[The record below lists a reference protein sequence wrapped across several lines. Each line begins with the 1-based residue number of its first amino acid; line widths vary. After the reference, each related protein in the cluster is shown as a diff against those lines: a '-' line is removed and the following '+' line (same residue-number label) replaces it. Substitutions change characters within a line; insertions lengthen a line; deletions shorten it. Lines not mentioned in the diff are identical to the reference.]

1 MAPPLK
7 VNAIALV
14 SALNHPII
22 VRSFNPGDSLKYNYV
37 AHTSLDVIEERSQ
50 QLCLI
55 YRRRIHKHLNII
67 VALGPKFM
75 DCYLGHL
82 YSMEDVAVYGYI
94 TPTRVKI
101 ILALELEDAVV
112 RDADVVA
119 VCRRGKLVLLPMHA
133 DFSPKIFKAV
143 HAAYNE
149 TMSNPFLRLNTMV
162 DSTADPSSLLVMQ
175 TREWKGLERRIDGIG
190 RAIGSLPPTPTS

>member
-1 MAPPLK
+1 MVK

-22 VRSFNPGDSLKYNYV
+22 VRSFSLSDHLKYNYV

-50 QLCLI
+50 
-55 YRRRIHKHLNII
+55 HLHFHQVQHTFTFISA

-82 YSMEDVAVYGYI
+82 YSLEDVAVYGYV
-94 TPTRVKI
+94 TPTRIKI
-101 ILALELEDAVV
+101 ILALELADAVV

-119 VCRRGKLVLLPMHA
+119 VG
-133 DFSPKIFKAV
+133 
-143 HAAYNE
+143 
-149 TMSNPFLRLNTMV
+149 
-162 DSTADPSSLLVMQ
+162 
-175 TREWKGLERRIDGIG
+175 
-190 RAIGSLPPTPTS
+190 